1 MDETQ
6 ARACREQARRYLE
19 MSHAAETPE
28 FRRLYME
35 LAQGWTFL
43 ANEIERELLKERDKP

>member
-19 MSHAAETPE
+19 MSRAAEAPE
-28 FRRLYME
+28 FRRLFME
-35 LAQGWTFL
+35 LAESWSLL
-43 ANEIERELLKERDKP
+43 ANEIERTLLKERDEP

>member
-19 MSHAAETPE
+19 MSHAAGTPE
-28 FRRLYME
+28 FRRLFIE
-35 LAQGWTFL
+35 LAEGWAFL
-43 ANEIERELLKERDKP
+43 ANEIERALVKERDKP